1 MLVRLA
7 ARGWRGGLGPLRAT
21 TSTTSTTSRAT
32 TSTRAS
38 IRGMKAQAKPQQ
50 SIDFQ
55 TSGMRMNTETKGFLK
70 WCTTEEGRIVVGRR
84 AICIGGLIIGGLSYC
99 ANIFMVD
106 LVRDAYNSNA
116 GEKRQSVLE
125 RLDKDT
131 QYQVGVLSDLFQR
144 LFYGCQARAG
154 VEDTELQNI
163 DIFYTNSLD
172 PVSQG
177 WASTRQGAVVG
188 IPKYMVDDQGDL
200 TSLRVRP
207 TYNYFHK
214 GYRLPSDLCEE
225 AKEDLRK
232 TMVLSPEEK
241 EFVVS
246 REVAKVA
253 GWGALRETFFYPLA
267 FVTQYMLG
275 RQVNTVF
282 KMFDR
287 PRALRVAVQALVGV
301 AGLLSL
307 YMVKNY
313 HSLETEEEA
322 IVAVCTTAPQL
333 EVAAGYYQKL
343 LNRNKVLREV
353 LGREGDGGYCF
364 TEEGEVQPLFYEAPF
379 LTSLRLRRDFCRA
392 KIHDMDL

>member
-1 MLVRLA
+1 MLGRLV
-7 ARGWRGGLGPLRAT
+7 ARGWGGLGPL
-21 TSTTSTTSRAT
+21 
-32 TSTRAS
+32 RAS

-50 SIDFQ
+50 SIEFQ
-55 TSGMRMNTETKGFLK
+55 TSGMRMNAETKGFLK
-70 WCTTEEGRIVVGRR
+70 WCTTEEGRVVVGRR
-84 AICIGGLIIGGLSYC
+84 VLSTGGLAIAGLAYC

-116 GEKRQSVLE
+116 GERRQTVME

-131 QYQVGVLSDLFQR
+131 RYQVGVLSDLYQR
-144 LFYGCQARAG
+144 LFYSCQERAG
-154 VEDTELQNI
+154 VGDSELQNI
-163 DIFYTNSLD
+163 DIFYTTSLD

-188 IPKYMVDDQGDL
+188 LPRYMVEDQVDFSDL
-200 TSLRVRP
+200 RIQP

-225 AKEDLRK
+225 AKEDMRK

-241 EFVVS
+241 EFVMS

-253 GWGALRETFFYPLA
+253 GWGALRETVLYPLA
-267 FVTQYMLG
+267 FLTQYMLG
-275 RQVNTVF
+275 RKVNTVF

-287 PRALRVAVQALVGV
+287 PRALRVAVQALVAV
-301 AGLLSL
+301 AGLLSIYL
-307 YMVKNY
+307 VKNY

-322 IVAVCTTAPQL
+322 IVAVCTTAHQL

-353 LGREGDGGYCF
+353 LGRDGDGGYCF
-364 TEEGEVQPLFYEAPF
+364 TPEGEVQPLFYEAPF
-379 LTSLRLRRDFCRA
+379 LTSLRVRRDFCRTRVHEVDA
-392 KIHDMDL
+392 